1 MICDREICKKQLI
14 YGKIY
19 RKAKRCV
26 LHRKEGDINCV
37 RKRCDFKN
45 CKNMAIY
52 NIKNNP
58 KCRKHRAELETLPKL
73 EKMPKLKKRRVIKT
87 KKIIIRQKLKKPMIS
102 KIKKIIIEPEI
113 ENIPVITMDSGYIS
127 DYENEDVDIT
137 PDFVSLSSLEDMY
150 IGYFDDENNKCDL
163 INNKTKLI
171 MKSFSISKGIISPLV
186 SNNSSPVL

>member
-1 MICDREICKKQLI
+1 MICDKEICKKQLI

-19 RKAKRCV
+19 RRAKRCV

-37 RKRCDFKN
+37 RKRCDYKN

-58 KCRKHRAELETLPKL
+58 KCRRHRAELETLPKL
-73 EKMPKLKKRRVIKT
+73 ERMPKLKKQRVIKT
-87 KKIIIRQKLKKPMIS
+87 
-102 KIKKIIIEPEI
+102 KKIIIEPEI

-137 PDFVSLSSLEDMY
+137 PDFVSLSSKEDMY

-171 MKSFSISKGIISPLV
+171 LKSFSISKGIISPLV
-186 SNNSSPVL
+186 SNNSSPML